1 MDPDSGRARR
11 EFIRRHHPDVGGDP
25 EAFVRGLAAFDP
37 VVRPADVAGDQPRP
51 TVRTGVVARARRRR
65 RLVRRLDAL
74 AQRLPG
80 APVLPGVRR
89 DRRLR

>member
-37 VVRPADVAGDQPRP
+37 VVRPADVAGGLLQPTAP
-51 TVRTGVVARARRRR
+51 TGVVARPRRRR
-65 RLVRRLDAL
+65 RLARRLDAL

-80 APVLPGVRR
+80 APALPGVRR